1 MRSIPIPSAWQ
12 RSCRSCK
19 DSSFQLDPSGLPAG
33 QVKIVVELG
42 LFRYFWLTLQVCVGK
57 ANLSGG
63 AGGLSGKLRS
73 IKKFTWCMKR
83 SSGKAGIM

>member
-63 AGGLSGKLRS
+63 AGGHDGKIAGQLKNLR
-73 IKKFTWCMKR
+73 
-83 SSGKAGIM
+83 GV